1 MNLSMHEEQKS
12 ERIFCAL
19 SIVEI
24 EYILLTD
31 QGNSVEYTSVKNIH
45 NENQLSETAVI
56 MSHSSL
62 FSSFKRNRLLHDIE
76 LEELN

>member
-1 MNLSMHEEQKS
+1 MNLSMNEEQKS

-24 EYILLTD
+24 DYILLTD

-45 NENQLSETAVI
+45 NENQLSEAAVI